1 MKACMKIFAWM
12 LLLAASGTAMAADK
26 AVAIPAEWSA
36 DWVTTITNL
45 DPMVK
50 AAFSHLFGESLLTT
64 SGTGTASALGSALS
78 VFNMV
83 AMVLG
88 VIIISYTIVVG
99 AMKTAV
105 DGELLGKSW
114 SSVFLP
120 LRTALGF
127 GMITPYNGESAFSVV
142 QHIFMWIIIA
152 GSNSASWVW
161 EHTYKQVATY
171 ETALLGAPP
180 APSLEQFVNIA
191 GSAVCANND
200 SFRTNGNRT
209 TFRRALYTVVSQDSA
224 GKKTVA
230 SYTGVPTDSPYKL
243 ASGQI
248 ISRITFGPSGLCG
261 EMSIFAGDPTK
272 NTETVNKAFAASS
285 QLLIQWLNYFSTL
298 ETLARKEGLNSK
310 LLDLIL
316 EGANTSSEDVAKYR
330 PVIDKIQAA
339 VVADAGSYQSG
350 MLDGVMN
357 IFKESMKTEEAKE
370 SLRSYKSW
378 MMAGPAMMRL
388 ANHSAAPN
396 NVLQTISQGLQNQA
410 WRVCA
415 EGTEDCQAISTSGAQ
430 KARGNQPRAESTM
443 GVMKIL
449 YAALE
454 SGNIKSIS
462 GGTLG
467 STELTCSEKGCSATS
482 LINKPVSEI
491 NRVIFDTIILPISQN
506 PSESNGAMP
515 SAVDFT
521 GSSNPMYVASQ
532 VGHSII
538 TIATY
543 AWTAG
548 LVATVGAHA
557 VGDSALGLVGGGG
570 ISAGIDYV
578 AHTFEPML
586 LMILA
591 SGALL
596 AYVVPFWLIIRW
608 VWAVMNY
615 LLICIEAILAAPLA
629 VIMLCSP
636 EGDGISGNNG
646 NKVMLMIFQI
656 FLWPTILIIALVA
669 VMNISSLF
677 FSFLNAVWFTD
688 VAGYNTTGMFDVI
701 VRLVIWVT
709 FLHTLNVTAVS
720 FIDTLPKAL
729 FDWIGGGLAKQLD
742 NGGEQAVERAVSKA
756 EGLSESGMRGA
767 LSPMKEGRAKAI
779 RKREAEELKQS

>member
-1 MKACMKIFAWM
+1 MKAFMKLIA
-12 LLLAASGTAMAADK
+12 LLLFIAVSGTVMADEAK
-26 AVAIPAEWSA
+26 TIPSQWSA
-36 DWVTTITNL
+36 DWVTTIENI

-50 AAFSHLFGESLLTT
+50 SAFTHLFGEQLLNKSG
-64 SGTGTASALGSALS
+64 SGTVSALGSSLG

-88 VIIISYTIVVG
+88 VIILSHTIVIG
-99 AMKTAV
+99 AMKTAA
-105 DGELLGKSW
+105 DGALLGQNW

-127 GMITPYNGESAFSVV
+127 GMITPYNSESSFSVV

-161 EHTYKQVATY
+161 EHTYSQVATY
-171 ETALLGAPP
+171 QTSLLGAPP
-180 APSLEQFVNIA
+180 APTLEQFVNIA

-200 SFRTNGNRT
+200 SYRTSGDRKT
-209 TFRRALYTVVSQDSA
+209 LRRPLYTLVSQDSA
-224 GKKTVA
+224 GKKVVA
-230 SYTGVPTDSPYKL
+230 SYTGLPTGSPYKL

-248 ISRITFGPSGLCG
+248 ISRISFGPSGLCG

-272 NTETVNKAFAASS
+272 NTEAVNKAFATSS
-285 QLLIQWLNYFSTL
+285 QVLIKWLNYFSAL
-298 ETLARKEGLNSK
+298 EVLARKEGLYTK
-310 LLDLIL
+310 VLDVIL
-316 EGANTSSEDVAKYR
+316 EGAQTTPNDIAKYR
-330 PVIDKIQAA
+330 PIIDTIQEAI
-339 VVADAGSYQSG
+339 VADAGNYQG
-350 MLDGVMN
+350 DMLNGVMN
-357 IFKESMKTEEAKE
+357 IFKDSMKTEEAKE

-410 WRVCA
+410 WRACA
-415 EGTEDCQAISTSGAQ
+415 EGTEDCQAVSTSGAQ
-430 KARGNQPRAESTM
+430 KARGNQPRSESTL
-443 GVMKIL
+443 GIMKVV
-449 YAALE
+449 YSALE
-454 SGNIKSIS
+454 SGKIKSIS

-467 STELTCSEKGCSATS
+467 STELTCSEKGCSATA

-491 NRVIFDTIILPISQN
+491 NRVIFDTIILPMSQD
-506 PSESNGAMP
+506 PKQSNGAMP
-515 SAVDFT
+515 SIVDFS
-521 GSSNPMYVASQ
+521 GNSNPMYIASQ
-532 VGHSII
+532 IGHSII

-543 AWTAG
+543 SWTAG
-548 LVATVGAHA
+548 LIATVGAHA

-586 LMILA
+586 MMILA

-596 AYVVPFWLIIRW
+596 AYVVPLWLIIRW

-615 LLICIEAILAAPLA
+615 LLICVEAILAAPLA

-636 EGDGISGNNG
+636 EGDGLAGNNG

-656 FLWPTILIIALVA
+656 FLWPTILIISLVA
-669 VMNISSLF
+669 VMSISSLF

-701 VRLVIWVT
+701 VRLMIWVT

-720 FIDTLPKAL
+720 FIDTLPKAIL
-729 FDWIGGGLAKQLD
+729 EWMGGGLARQLD
-742 NGGEQAVERAVSKA
+742 NGAEQAVQNAASKA
-756 EGLSESGMRGA
+756 ESLSENGMRGA
-767 LSPMKEGRAKAI
+767 LTPMKEGRAKAI
-779 RKREAEELKQS
+779 RKREAGQS